1 MYKAVLLYIQMNIF
15 NMKIQFRRKS
25 GNTVLPAAQGAAEP
39 ILSTLTIGNNT
50 YDTIYIRNLANNAWK
65 AVAMTDFTPSYEEVQ
80 SSSISSSIGNYNF
93 WFGTQ
98 NQYDAIATKDPDT
111 FYFIT
116 Q

>member
-1 MYKAVLLYIQMNIF
+1 
-15 NMKIQFRRKS
+15 MKIQFRRKS

-50 YDTIYIRNLANNAWK
+50 YDTIYIRNLANTDWK
-65 AVAMTDFTPSYEEVQ
+65 AVAMTEFTPTYAEATSTDINASV
-80 SSSISSSIGNYNF
+80 GNYSF

-98 NQYDAIATKDPDT
+98 AQYDAIQTKDPDT